1 MVILILMPLV
11 FAGPENA
18 KMIMATTLAEM
29 ELTDHNK
36 SSLVEEGALDLILPL
51 VSQGDVQLKEVAA
64 KALQSLSSLPKNGL
78 QMIRGRCVGQLLEV
92 LYHPTSSSI
101 LREHI
106 AVTIMHLA
114 VSTLS
119 PNSSRT
125 QVSLLESDEDIDT
138 LFSFASLPVPLVQQ
152 SILRAFHALCQSPS
166 AAPVKAKLAQVHT
179 YMQPPTLID
188 LHFLFYFSYFF
199 FIYKFLYTH
208 TYVQTIFCIY
218 TSTNK

>member
-1 MVILILMPLV
+1 MPLV
-11 FAGPENA
+11 FTGPENA

-36 SSLVEEGALDLILPL
+36 SSLVEEGALDLLLPL

-64 KALQSLSSLPKNGL
+64 KALRSLSSLPNNGL
-78 QMIRGRCVGQLLEV
+78 QMIRGGCVGQLLEL

-114 VSTLS
+114 VSTSS

-125 QVSLLESDEDIDT
+125 QVSLLESDEDINA
-138 LFSFASLPVPLVQQ
+138 LFSFTSAPVPLVQQ
-152 SILRAFHALCQSPS
+152 SILCAFHALCQSPS
-166 AAPVKAKLAQVHT
+166 AATVKAKLAQVPT
-179 YMQPPTLID
+179 CSPPPELTFIF
-188 LHFLFYFSYFF
+188 FLYFF
-199 FIYKFLYTH
+199 FIYNFLYIYIH
-208 TYVQTIFCIY
+208 AYVHTIFCIY
-218 TSTNK
+218 TYTSK